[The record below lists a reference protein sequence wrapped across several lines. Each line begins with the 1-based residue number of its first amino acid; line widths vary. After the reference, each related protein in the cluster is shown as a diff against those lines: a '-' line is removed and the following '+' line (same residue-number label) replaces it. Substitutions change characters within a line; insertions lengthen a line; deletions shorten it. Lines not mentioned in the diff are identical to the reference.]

1 MTTLLKANLRKTDD
15 PLEMFEIL
23 LHEYYPT
30 ILKATGAQFIDAILA
45 DQDTRAQLRGF
56 SKETLEAFKKL
67 QKASEESLTRFKDFD
82 GDEMEGEFPDFM
94 HRDIL
99 MGEPDVMVSGK
110 PKKRG
115 KGRSKRRRGEE
126 ELRMDTY
133 LEDYEPTEE
142 EKEQGYKAGK
152 LHGGKSKR
160 IKGKTIG
167 ESTIKDPKIP
177 KPTKRKWLSQL
188 KRRETE
194 KEFQSRLKRWERRH
208 KTLEPRS
215 EFRSGETGYEE
226 PYRLN
231 NLRKFRNLLEAEKNW
246 DGSKWGQLSKIIDGL
261 KGLITREEN
270 RLAGAKKRKTGQYQG
285 EGQASKEKVIQ
296 ADKNLTRDFK
306 ILKKLRTRLQKV
318 NIFDVEGQI
327 VFDKDV
333 EDPIFELLPNPKSIE
348 DLEKATLPNYYFKPL
363 NIKKM
368 TPDEKEIVNKTIN
381 EDFKKEVEIDFRR
394 SGVSWDELGVETR
407 SKYLKTR
414 KEKDFKQFKKQW
426 LDPNYEEYG
435 VTKRQPLYT
444 NSIKVTSLNAEDMAI
459 NKIKKEI
466 HDLLTKEQP
475 YTELTG
481 EQKRK
486 TLFEALLYAREQK
499 TGVIVER
506 IKEDREAL
514 GKEYN
519 ALKLAFKEGKLLDLL
534 ARSKIKFSIGPVKAE
549 IPMDE
554 WASLKDNVKNYLN
567 NEFGRVRVIPKDET
581 LGDKVIL
588 KEADIEFL
596 EPKEGFNKSEFKSNF
611 ENTFGG
617 RVKIRGAIDAGK
629 RKSREQIME
638 ERGNE

>member
-82 GDEMEGEFPDFM
+82 KDEMEGEFPEFM

-126 ELRMDTY
+126 ELRM
-133 LEDYEPTEE
+133 E
-142 EKEQGYKAGK
+142 
-152 LHGGKSKR
+152 R
-160 IKGKTIG
+160 GKTIG

-208 KTLEPRS
+208 KTIEPRG

-231 NLRKFRNLLEAEKNW
+231 NLLKFKDLLEAEKNW

-261 KGLITREEN
+261 DGLIIKEKD
-270 RLAGAKKRKTGQYQG
+270 RLAGAKKEKTGQYQG

-296 ADKNLTRDFK
+296 ADKNLKRDLK
-306 ILKKLRTRLQKV
+306 ILKKLRTKLQRV

-333 EDPIFELLPNPKSIE
+333 EDPIFELLPNPKAIE

-368 TPDEKEIVNKTIN
+368 TPDEKEIVNKKIN

-407 SKYLKTR
+407 SKYLETR

-466 HDLLTKEQP
+466 HDLLTKEQL

-596 EPKEGFNKSEFKSNF
+596 EPKEGFNKSEFKGNF

-617 RVKIRGAIDAGK
+617 RVKIRGAINVGK
-629 RKSREQIME
+629 SKTREQIME
-638 ERGNE
+638 EKVSEE

>member
-82 GDEMEGEFPDFM
+82 KDEMEGEFPEFM

-126 ELRMDTY
+126 ELRM
-133 LEDYEPTEE
+133 E
-142 EKEQGYKAGK
+142 
-152 LHGGKSKR
+152 R
-160 IKGKTIG
+160 GKTIG

-208 KTLEPRS
+208 KTLEPRG

-231 NLRKFRNLLEAEKNW
+231 NLIKFKNLLESEKNW

-261 KGLITREEN
+261 DGLIIKEKD
-270 RLAGAKKRKTGQYQG
+270 RLAGAKKRKTGQFEG

-296 ADKNLTRDFK
+296 ADKNLKRDFK

-333 EDPIFELLPNPKSIE
+333 EDPIFELLPNPKAIE
-348 DLEKATLPNYYFKPL
+348 DLEKATLPSYYFKPL
-363 NIKKM
+363 DVSKM
-368 TPDEKEIVNKTIN
+368 TTDEKDVVNKQIRK
-381 EDFKKEVEIDFRR
+381 EFKKEIEKDFER
-394 SGVSWDELGVETR
+394 
-407 SKYLKTR
+407 LKR
-414 KEKDFKQFKKQW
+414 EDKFALERFKGNAKEKYIEERKGDFKQFKEQW
-426 LDPNYEEYG
+426 LDPDYEEYG

-444 NSIKVTSLNAEDMAI
+444 NSIKVTLLNAEDMAI

-466 HDLLTKEQP
+466 HDILTKEQP

-567 NEFGRVRVIPKDET
+567 NEFSKVRVIPKDET

-638 ERGNE
+638 EKVSEE

>member
-82 GDEMEGEFPDFM
+82 KDEMEGEFPEFM

-126 ELRMDTY
+126 EVRM
-133 LEDYEPTEE
+133 E
-142 EKEQGYKAGK
+142 
-152 LHGGKSKR
+152 R
-160 IKGKTIG
+160 GKTIG

-208 KTLEPRS
+208 KTIEPRGK
-215 EFRSGETGYEE
+215 FRSGETGYEE

-231 NLRKFRNLLEAEKNW
+231 NLLKFKNLLEAEKNW

-270 RLAGAKKRKTGQYQG
+270 RLAGAKKKKTGKYQG

-296 ADKNLTRDFK
+296 ADKNLKRDFE

-333 EDPIFELLPNPKSIE
+333 EDPIFELLPNPKAIE

-368 TPDEKEIVNKTIN
+368 TADEKEIVDKKID

-407 SKYLKTR
+407 SKYLETR

-466 HDLLTKEQP
+466 HDILTKEQP

-534 ARSKIKFSIGPVKAE
+534 ARSKVKFSIGPVKAE

-567 NEFGRVRVIPKDET
+567 NEFSKVRVIPKDQT

>member
-1 MTTLLKANLRKTDD
+1 MTTLLKANLRKTND

-82 GDEMEGEFPDFM
+82 KDEMEGEFPEFM

-115 KGRSKRRRGEE
+115 KGRSKRRLGEE
-126 ELRMDTY
+126 VRM
-133 LEDYEPTEE
+133 ER
-142 EKEQGYKAGK
+142 GK
-152 LHGGKSKR
+152 L
-160 IKGKTIG
+160 IG

-194 KEFQSRLKRWERRH
+194 KEFQLRLKRWERRH
-208 KTLEPRS
+208 KTLEPRG

-231 NLRKFRNLLEAEKNW
+231 NLIKFKNLLESEKNW
-246 DGSKWGQLSKIIDGL
+246 DGSKWGQISKIIDGL
-261 KGLITREEN
+261 DGLITKEED
-270 RLAGAKKRKTGQYQG
+270 RLAGAKKKKTGQFEG

-296 ADKNLTRDFK
+296 ADANLKRDFK
-306 ILKKLRTRLQKV
+306 ILKKLRNKLQKV

-333 EDPIFELLPNPKSIE
+333 EDPIFELLPNPKAIK
-348 DLEKATLPNYYFKPL
+348 DLEKATLPSYYFKPL
-363 NIKKM
+363 DVSKM
-368 TPDEKEIVNKTIN
+368 TTDEKDVVNKQIRKEFEKEIEKDFERLKR
-381 EDFKKEVEIDFRR
+381 EDKFALERFKGNAKEEYI
-394 SGVSWDELGVETR
+394 EE
-407 SKYLKTR
+407 R
-414 KEKDFKQFKKQW
+414 KGDFKQFKKQW

-444 NSIKVTSLNAEDMAI
+444 NSLKVILLNSQDMSI
-459 NKIKKEI
+459 NNMKKEI

-638 ERGNE
+638 EKVSEE

>member
-1 MTTLLKANLRKTDD
+1 MTLLKANLRKTND

-45 DQDTRAQLRGF
+45 DQDTRAQLKGF
-56 SKETLEAFKKL
+56 STETLEAFKKL

-82 GDEMEGEFPDFM
+82 KDEMEGEFPDFM
-94 HRDIL
+94 HKDIL
-99 MGEPDVMVSGK
+99 MGEPDTGVSV
-110 PKKRG
+110 PSKKRG
-115 KGRSKRRRGEE
+115 KQYTKRKLGEE
-126 ELRMDTY
+126 EVRM
-133 LEDYEPTEE
+133 E
-142 EKEQGYKAGK
+142 
-152 LHGGKSKR
+152 R
-160 IKGKTIG
+160 GKTIG
-167 ESTIKDPKIP
+167 ASTIKDPKIP

-194 KEFQSRLKRWERRH
+194 KEFQSRLKRWEQKH
-208 KTLEPRS
+208 KTVES
-215 EFRSGETGYEE
+215 KIKVRSGETGYEE

-231 NLRKFRNLLEAEKNW
+231 NLIKFKNLLESEKNW

-261 KGLITREEN
+261 DGLITKEKD
-270 RLAGAKKRKTGQYQG
+270 RLAGAKKKKTGQLEG

-296 ADKNLTRDFK
+296 ADANLKRDLK
-306 ILKKLRTRLQKV
+306 ILKKLRTKLQKV
-318 NIFDVEGQI
+318 SIFDVEGQI

-333 EDPIFELLPNPKSIE
+333 EDPIFELLPNPKAIK
-348 DLEKATLPNYYFKPL
+348 DLEKATLPSYYFKPL

-368 TPDEKEIVNKTIN
+368 TSDEKEIVNKKID
-381 EDFKKEVEIDFRR
+381 EDFKKEIEMDFKR
-394 SGVSWDELGVETR
+394 SGWGFEDLDRFESR
-407 SKYLKTR
+407 SKSKYLETR
-414 KEKDFKQFKKQW
+414 KKRDFKQFKKQW

-435 VTKRQPLYT
+435 VTKKEPLYT
-444 NSIKVTSLNAEDMAI
+444 NSIKVTSLNAQDMTI
-459 NKIKKEI
+459 NEIKKEV
-466 HDLLTKEQP
+466 HNLLTKEQP

-481 EQKRK
+481 ERKRK

-519 ALKLAFKEGKLLDLL
+519 ALKRAFKEGKLLDLL

-549 IPMDE
+549 IPIDE

-567 NEFGRVRVIPKDET
+567 NEFGGVRVIPKDET

-638 ERGNE
+638 ER